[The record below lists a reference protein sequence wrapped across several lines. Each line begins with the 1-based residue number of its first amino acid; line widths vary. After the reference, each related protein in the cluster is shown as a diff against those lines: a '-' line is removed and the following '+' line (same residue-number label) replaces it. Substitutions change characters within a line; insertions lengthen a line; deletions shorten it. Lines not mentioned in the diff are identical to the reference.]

1 MPLKSQLASLRKPYK
16 RKADADA
23 QMDSAFEVLQT
34 VLNNPNI
41 TKKHKK
47 EVINIMLWN
56 VSQIDG
62 KYSVQYRSEGVLHDE
77 DEKVQHE
84 HVITRKEI
92 VNSLLEHPDQ
102 VKEILEQVLACIVTE
117 SEHKKLSLVKDAK
130 GWERYEKAGIKVFDM
145 VTNERII

>member
-16 RKADADA
+16 RKVDADA

-34 VLNNPNI
+34 VLSNPNI

-47 EVINIMLWN
+47 EVIKIMLWN

-62 KYSVQYRSEGVLHDE
+62 KYSVQYRSEGVLHGE

-84 HVITRKEI
+84 HVVTRKEI
-92 VNSLLEHPDQ
+92 TDTLLEHPDQ
-102 VKEILEQVLACIVTE
+102 VREILSQVLACIVTE
-117 SEHKKLSLVKDAK
+117 SEHRKLTLIKDVR
-130 GWERYEKAGIKVFDM
+130 GWERYKKAGIKVFDM